1 MENSFLLK
9 FLELGLF
16 DIGEQDERLDQL
28 QSAIENVKSDLT
40 QHQAKLPQYILVALD
55 KDISPDEPVLLE
67 VEKQVT
73 QHWKTL
79 RQRHKN
85 RPVVLLRG
93 VILNALFELGN
104 ATPQFSRIIYLVGS
118 NFYLF
123 ASLGK
128 EKELVFDQLQS
139 FGEKA
144 ESEAVSN
151 WALKEGQAI
160 QGMPNLKIA
169 GVAGKKTKP
178 DISYN
183 TLKASLKKAADRSPQ
198 GHMPSQ
204 QNHLPHWAEHFSE
217 EATTGISAVMDEV
230 LNNIQDSLPISHI
243 QESINKFFTKFNSS
257 LNQALQNSLGS
268 LMAVERR
275 SKLLWWKET
284 LYSQS
289 QRKSYRDITKTELLP
304 VVMAYDLLEQL
315 PDITP
320 VSVDYLLRDMFF
332 LLLAKKDKK
341 TTFSDYFKGMQEHQ
355 EMLKQYFDESP
366 NPSGRISITDF
377 IALLMHERVKVDDFK
392 ERTGID
398 LQESIKP
405 SDLSVVILHDLLCK
419 RLISN

>member
-16 DIGEQDERLDQL
+16 DIGEQDDRLDQL
-28 QSAIENVKSDLT
+28 QSAIEKVKSDLT
-40 QHQAKLPQYILVALD
+40 QHQAKIPQYILVALD

-79 RQRHKN
+79 RQRHKD
-85 RPVVLLRG
+85 RPVALLRG

-104 ATPQFSRIIYLVGS
+104 ENPQFARIIYLIGS
-118 NFYLF
+118 NFYPF

-139 FGEKA
+139 FNEKA

-151 WALKEGQAI
+151 WALKEDLPSLRVSSLEI
-160 QGMPNLKIA
+160 VLEEDDE
-169 GVAGKKTKP
+169 VEY
-178 DISYN
+178 DIDSEP
-183 TLKASLKKAADRSPQ
+183 LKASLNKAASN
-198 GHMPSQ
+198 GHNPYQ
-204 QNHLPHWAEHFSE
+204 HQAQWAQLFSE
-217 EATTGISAVMDEV
+217 GAAKGISTAIGEMLSKV
-230 LNNIQDSLPISHI
+230 QSSLPILDI
-243 QESINKFFTKFNSS
+243 ETSINNFFADFSSS
-257 LNQALQNSLGS
+257 LNQTLQTSLSS
-268 LMAVERR
+268 LMVVERR

-289 QRKSYRDITKTELLP
+289 QRKSYRDITKVELLP
-304 VVMAYDLLEQL
+304 IIMTYDLLEQL
-315 PDITP
+315 PNITP

-341 TTFSDYFKGMQEHQ
+341 TTFSDYFKTMQEHQ
-355 EMLKQYFDESP
+355 DTLTQYFQDTP

-377 IALLMHERVKVDDFK
+377 VGLLVHERVKMEDFN
-392 ERTGID
+392 ERTGIG
-398 LQESIKP
+398 LGATIKP
-405 SDLSVVILHDLLCK
+405 SDLSVVLLHDFLCQ
-419 RLISN
+419 RLINN